1 MDELSGGGWIENT
14 GKIPV
19 SYDVLVD
26 VRWSNSE
33 EEYNYCRTAGTWAWQ
48 NDLALHI
55 THWRLHFPETVSEN
69 HSKISDKALPVKS
82 DGGSSDYYK
91 LTVTNKDGDTLECEL
106 GDIIRCVFGDNFSI
120 GNIVK
125 ACRRVYLKMSGNGGK
140 DGVSVEYDCKKIK
153 WFADEV
159 AFWNKA
165 K

>member
-19 SYDVLVD
+19 SDDVLVD

-33 EEYNYCRTAGTWAWQ
+33 EEYNYCRTAGTWVWH

-69 HSKISDKALPVKS
+69 HSKISDKDVPVKS

-91 LTVTNKDGDTLECEL
+91 LSITNKAGETFQCQMGDV
-106 GDIIRCVFGDNFSI
+106 IRAVV
-120 GNIVK
+120 GNDFDLANILK
-125 ACRRVYLKMSGNGGK
+125 ACRRSYEASQGRGK
-140 DGVSVEYDCKKIK
+140 EGATIEYDMNKVKY
-153 WFADEV
+153 FADE
-159 AFWNKA
+159 FKHWNRE
-165 K
+165 